1 MNKKSVGKVCSLLV
15 GGSLCLTGCG
25 TASSD
30 KEMLEKAKE
39 LEGKKLCFLG
49 SSVTYGSASG
59 GWSMCEYLS
68 EEYGCVVIKWAESGT
83 TLVKEKDFDQSYVNR
98 LDFAKAIVKD
108 VDYFICQLSTNDAS
122 QNKPL
127 GKISD
132 TKDIESFDTAT
143 IIGAIEYII
152 ATAQQEWGCHVS
164 FYTNSYF
171 ESANYK
177 SMVEALYQVQ
187 EKWGIGIL
195 DLYNDKKFN
204 GISEKLY
211 QQYMSDPIHPTKDG
225 YKKWYG
231 PKFVEHLLKYN

>member
-1 MNKKSVGKVCSLLV
+1 MNKKKI
-15 GGSLCLTGCG
+15 GCG

-30 KEMLEKAKE
+30 KATSEKTKE

-49 SSVTYGSASG
+49 SSVTYGAASG

-68 EEYGCVVIKWAESGT
+68 EEYGCIVNKWAESGT
-83 TLVKEKDFDQSYVNR
+83 TLVKEKEFDQSYVSR
-98 LDFAKAIVKD
+98 LDFSKIILEE
-108 VDYFICQLSTNDAS
+108 VDHFICQLSTNDATHK
-122 QNKPL
+122 KPI

-132 TKDIESFDTAT
+132 AKDIASFDTTT
-143 IIGAIEYII
+143 IIGAIEYIV
-152 ATAQQEWGCHVS
+152 ATVQQEWGCHIS

-171 ESANYK
+171 ESEHYK
-177 SMVEALYQVQ
+177 SMVESLYQVQ

-195 DLYNDKKFN
+195 DLYNDTEFN
-204 GISEKLY
+204 DITEKLY
-211 QQYMSDPIHPTKDG
+211 QKYMSDPIHPTKDG